1 MSIFPKGYRARFTL
15 TPLLL
20 LSVGGIYWLDWT
32 QSLGLRRGTLSA
44 LVLGLLAVGSIREY
58 VQMLNKG
65 GFAVSRVLLPLMTLA
80 VCVSAFSWRWTSI
93 DHELYPLI
101 IGTMLLLF
109 PVALESLA
117 RDRMGKGLE
126 RQGATLL
133 GFIMIAW
140 PLYLAQGI
148 ALRHLPSVLYVVLVC
163 KSGDIG
169 AYLIGAS
176 LGRRKLIPH
185 VSPGKTVEGAVG
197 SMAMTVLAAVLLRG
211 PLLEQEVAGQNV
223 SLGLTSALGVGIM
236 LSITAQAGDLIE
248 SLLKRRCGV
257 KDSGSLLPA
266 HGGVLDMMD
275 SLLFSFCAY
284 FLVLAWITGPPS

>member
-1 MSIFPKGYRARFTL
+1 MSRLPGDYRARVIL

-20 LSVGGIYWLDWT
+20 LAVGGIYWLDHT
-32 QSLGLRRGTLSA
+32 EALGQRRGAISA
-44 LVLGLLAVGSIREY
+44 VVLGLFALGSIREY
-58 VQMLNKG
+58 IRMLGRG

-80 VCVSAFSWRWTSI
+80 ICVSAFAWRWTSI

-101 IGTMLLLF
+101 IGTVVLLF
-109 PVALESLA
+109 PIALESLT
-117 RDRMGKGLE
+117 RDKMEKGLE

-148 ALRHLPSVLYVVLVC
+148 ALRHLPSVFYVVLVC

-169 AYLIGAS
+169 AYAIGATM
-176 LGRRKLIPH
+176 GRRKLIAH

-197 SMAMTVLAAVLLRG
+197 SMAMTVLTAVLLRG
-211 PLLEQEVAGQNV
+211 PLLEQEVSGLSVN
-223 SLGLTSALGVGIM
+223 LGLTGALAVGIM
-236 LSITAQAGDLIE
+236 LNITAQAGDLIE

-257 KDSGSLLPA
+257 KDSGALLPA
-266 HGGVLDMMD
+266 HGGVLDIAD
-275 SLLFSFCAY
+275 SLLFSFFAY
-284 FLVLAWITGPPS
+284 FVVLAWNT

>member
-1 MSIFPKGYRARFTL
+1 M
-15 TPLLL
+15 
-20 LSVGGIYWLDWT
+20 
-32 QSLGLRRGTLSA
+32 
-44 LVLGLLAVGSIREY
+44 
-58 VQMLNKG
+58 
-65 GFAVSRVLLPLMTLA
+65 
-80 VCVSAFSWRWTSI
+80 
-93 DHELYPLI
+93 
-101 IGTMLLLF
+101 
-109 PVALESLA
+109 
-117 RDRMGKGLE
+117 
-126 RQGATLL
+126 
-133 GFIMIAW
+133 
-140 PLYLAQGI
+140 
-148 ALRHLPSVLYVVLVC
+148 RHLPSVLYVVLVC

-223 SLGLTSALGVGIM
+223 TLGLTSALGVGIM
-236 LSITAQAGDLIE
+236 LNITAQAGDLIE